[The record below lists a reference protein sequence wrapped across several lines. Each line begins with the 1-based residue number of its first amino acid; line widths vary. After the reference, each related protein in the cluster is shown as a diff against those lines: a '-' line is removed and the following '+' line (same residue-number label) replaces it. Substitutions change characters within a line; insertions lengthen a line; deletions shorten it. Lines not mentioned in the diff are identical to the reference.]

1 MVTRG
6 RRRKKKSLKIPEVI
20 RRRKSKDREHN
31 DQKKK
36 DREHNDQKKKTENTM
51 TKRKRQRTQ

>member
-6 RRRKKKSLKIPEVI
+6 RRRKKKSLKILEVI

-36 DREHNDQKKKTENTM
+36 DREHNDQKKKDREHND
-51 TKRKRQRTQ
+51 